1 MGKVLAQAS
10 ATVGKLNDGTDGR
23 TSYIHVAYANSADGS
38 TNFSTTDATGRAY
51 IGTLTDFIE
60 ADSTNYADY
69 TWSLAKGADGKDGAD
84 GIPGQK
90 GEDGKTSYIH
100 FAYANSA
107 DGSSNFSTTD
117 PTGKAYVGTLTDF
130 TEADSTNYADY
141 TWSLI
146 KGADGKNGATGAQG
160 PKGADGRTSYIHVAY
175 SNSSD
180 GSTNF
185 STTDATGRAYVGTL
199 TDFTESDSTNYKD
212 YTWSLIK
219 GSDGKDGSDG
229 IPGPKGSDGRT
240 SYVHFAYANSADGSS
255 NFSTTD
261 HVGKAYVGTLTD
273 FTERDSTN
281 YTDYTWSL
289 IKGADGK
296 DGATGA
302 QGPKGADGRTSYIH
316 VAYANST
323 DGSSNFSTTDPTGR
337 AYVGTLTDFVEQD
350 STNPADYTWSLV
362 KGSDGKDGANGLPG
376 PKGTDGRTSY
386 VHFSY
391 ANSADGTSNFSV
403 TDPTGKA
410 YVGTLTDFV
419 EPDSTNPADYT
430 WSLIKGADGKNG
442 ATGAQGPKGDSVTVT
457 STSIQ
462 YAISTSGTSTPTQW
476 SNTVLAPEQGKFL
489 WTRTTVTFSDGKS
502 TVSYSIAFSGSD
514 GKVEDISGIVS
525 RPTPP
530 EAPKE
535 NQFWND
541 TSTVPNM
548 LKVYR
553 AGTGWVAYQFSAEN
567 IAAKAI
573 TTDKLAVN
581 AVKAA
586 NIDMSEVT
594 YQVADSSKNITKNSA
609 FSDETGL
616 GNSAGWTLSSG
627 VTLVEDSLGDTN
639 GILIPAGTTATIVND
654 LWDSTDAI
662 SDYVLGLWLKSTGAI
677 TVTVDGVAS
686 TLGGTNPITLAGDG
700 NWTKSEIKYTSTSV
714 ATQLKL
720 TVKAVEDTYLARVML
735 ARRDTRLDGMWLP
748 APEDGM
754 LNTTKINEQ
763 VTQNFSLSNGQLKSI
778 ITNLNSGYSSN
789 FTQNSDGTINQITK
803 GNDLVTAINTSPA
816 GVYIKG
822 SKIQLDG
829 TVSITQDFY
838 AKGGNF
844 KNLNADNITSGK
856 VKADYIDVSTVMTMG
871 LSTTNA
877 TIGNTLTMGG
887 SGKIVSSYTKSDSFT
902 DLEGKNINYTLVGK
916 YTLSQNGMT
925 LNGKATGPSPS
936 DSAGAVGL
944 NGVGY
949 IPNSWTASADIS
961 EAAIYMSATG
971 AKGYSKRSG
980 NLESMPSAYLQ
991 INPYFISVSGGSHK
1005 TSIYASGIVTDLVNA
1020 DLISVTDSIFS
1031 AKGIKSNSTIE
1042 SGPIRMNGY
1051 HSIFTT
1057 DGTGLYL
1064 AGGGQNGGAG
1074 VQVSDDFKVTGG
1086 FTANKNIAVGWDI
1099 TKNGTGFHPAHFNN
1113 LPGIHIQGTNAGISF
1128 DEKNKY
1134 AYFIL
1139 GNTWYRMASSASG
1152 SGNWDN

>member
-10 ATVGKLNDGTDGR
+10 ATVGKLNDGTDGK

-90 GEDGKTSYIH
+90 GADGKTSYIH

-117 PTGKAYVGTLTDF
+117 PAGKAYVGTLTDF

-146 KGADGKNGATGAQG
+146 KGADGKNGT
-160 PKGADGRTSYIHVAY
+160 P
-175 SNSSD
+175 
-180 GSTNF
+180 
-185 STTDATGRAYVGTL
+185 
-199 TDFTESDSTNYKD
+199 
-212 YTWSLIK
+212 
-219 GSDGKDGSDG
+219 
-229 IPGPKGSDGRT
+229 
-240 SYVHFAYANSADGSS
+240 
-255 NFSTTD
+255 
-261 HVGKAYVGTLTD
+261 
-273 FTERDSTN
+273 
-281 YTDYTWSL
+281 
-289 IKGADGK
+289 
-296 DGATGA
+296 
-302 QGPKGADGRTSYIH
+302 
-316 VAYANST
+316 
-323 DGSSNFSTTDPTGR
+323 
-337 AYVGTLTDFVEQD
+337 
-350 STNPADYTWSLV
+350 
-362 KGSDGKDGANGLPG
+362 
-376 PKGTDGRTSY
+376 
-386 VHFSY
+386 
-391 ANSADGTSNFSV
+391 
-403 TDPTGKA
+403 
-410 YVGTLTDFV
+410 
-419 EPDSTNPADYT
+419 
-430 WSLIKGADGKNG
+430 
-442 ATGAQGPKGDSVTVT
+442 GAQGPKGDSVTVT

-476 SNTVLAPEQGKFL
+476 SNSVLEPEQGKFL

-502 TVSYSIAFSGSD
+502 AVSYSIAFSGSD
-514 GKVEDISGIVS
+514 GKAEDLSAIISS
-525 RPTPP
+525 NTPP
-530 EAPKE
+530 ESPKN

-541 TSTVPNM
+541 TSSVPNV

-553 AGTGWVAYQFSAEN
+553 ANTGWVVYQFSAEN
-567 IAAKAI
+567 IASRAI
-573 TTDKLAVN
+573 TTDKLSAN

-594 YQVADSSKNITKNSA
+594 YQVADSSKNLTKNSA
-609 FSDETGL
+609 FSDEAGN
-616 GNSAGWTLSSG
+616 GNSEGWTLPSG
-627 VTLVEDSLGDTN
+627 VTVVKNALGDTN
-639 GILIPAGTTATIVND
+639 GILIPAGTTATLVNN
-654 LWDSTDAI
+654 LWDDTDAI
-662 SDYVLGLWLKSTGAI
+662 SDYVLGLWLKSTGAV
-677 TVTVDGVAS
+677 TVTVEGATS
-686 TLGGTNPITLAGDG
+686 ILGGTNPINLSGDG
-700 NWTKSEIKYTSTSV
+700 NWAKREVKYTSTAI
-714 ATQLKL
+714 ATQLNI
-720 TVKAVEDTYLARVML
+720 TVKAVADTYLARVML
-735 ARRDTRLDGMWLP
+735 ARRDTKLAGMWMP

-844 KNLNADNITSGK
+844 KNLNADNITAGK
-856 VKADYIDVSTVMTMG
+856 VKADYIDVATVMTRG

-980 NLESMPSAYLQ
+980 TLESMPSAYLQ

-1064 AGGGQNGGAG
+1064 AGGSSTGGAG
-1074 VQVSDDFKVTGG
+1074 VHISDDLEVKGYLTSS
-1086 FTANKNIAVGWDI
+1086 KNISVGWDI

-1139 GNTWYRMASSASG
+1139 GNTWYRIASSASG